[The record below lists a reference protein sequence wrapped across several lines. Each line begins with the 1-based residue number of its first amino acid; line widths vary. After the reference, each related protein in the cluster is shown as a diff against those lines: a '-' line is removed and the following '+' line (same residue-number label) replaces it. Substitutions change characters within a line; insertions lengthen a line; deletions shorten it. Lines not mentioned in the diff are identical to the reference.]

1 MTLAEELFNILKG
14 ANLKLRLFDTNGQKT
29 LDEDQAARL
38 YAYEDDMLVTIRMN
52 EDNSAE
58 VVVQVGTDFE
68 YDSHKKML
76 EQIKQVAHNHMSEY
90 NIRKFSKQIA
100 PKDFAHDVVAE
111 GYSKAHGTI
120 KTSYINLPEARIV
133 IKHSKGVNEEI
144 RGSRSRN
151 IKSLFVENSAGER
164 FAFPHRYLQ
173 GAKAMAKHVSMG
185 GTPYDAIGES
195 ILNTCKEIVECNQFL
210 RHVRTNKLV
219 NEGNENVVEAVRSKL
234 QEMKNT
240 IRSLQTSR
248 GYNAYEV
255 NAIVEDEN
263 QVDVSGKFLYNT
275 FENADMDSVLSTVA
289 RIVKERDSMADMNKE
304 KVVAL
309 YNMIKSGADFKMNID
324 ANDPEHPD
332 NEDQSKYS
340 GSQGPMAKLSSML
353 SFLAKSTKN
362 DEAFNHLAHLSSV
375 VHDLPRDQLMAV
387 AKMVN
392 FLANH
397 ADKAAKQE
405 AVGENIV
412 ESTTTNLRRKIS

>member
-14 ANLKLRLFDTNGQKT
+14 ANLKLRLFDINGQKT

-38 YAYEDDMLVTIRMN
+38 YAYEDDMLVTIRVN
-52 EDNSAE
+52 EDDSAE
-58 VVVQVGTDFE
+58 VVVQVGTDFQYE
-68 YDSHKKML
+68 KHKKML
-76 EQIKQVAHNHMSEY
+76 ENIKQVAHNHMSEY

-219 NEGNENVVEAVRSKL
+219 NEGNENVVDAVRSKL

-255 NAIVEDEN
+255 SAITEEEN
-263 QVDVSGKFLYNT
+263 SVDVAGKFLYNT
-275 FENADMDSVLSTVA
+275 FETANMDAVLSTVA

-332 NEDQSKYS
+332 NEDQNKYS

>member
-14 ANLKLRLFDTNGQKT
+14 ANLKLRLFDMNGQKT

-38 YAYEDDMLVTIRMN
+38 YAYEDDMLVTIRIN
-52 EDNSAE
+52 EDESAE
-58 VVVQVGTDFE
+58 VVVQVGTDFQYE
-68 YDSHKKML
+68 QHKKML
-76 EQIKQVAHNHMSEY
+76 ENIKQVAHNHMSEY

-111 GYSKAHGTI
+111 GYGKAHGTI

-219 NEGNENVVEAVRSKL
+219 NEGNENVVEAVRGKL

-248 GYNAYEV
+248 GYNTYEV
-255 NAIVEDEN
+255 SSITEEEN
-263 QVDVSGKFLYNT
+263 SVDVAGKFLYNT
-275 FENADMDSVLSTVA
+275 FETADMDAVLSTVA

-309 YNMIKSGADFKMNID
+309 YKMIKSGADFKMNID

-332 NEDQSKYS
+332 NEDQNKYS

-397 ADKAAKQE
+397 ADKSAKQE

-412 ESTTTNLRRKIS
+412 ESATTTLRRKIS

>member
-58 VVVQVGTDFE
+58 VVVQVGTDFSYE
-68 YDSHKKML
+68 EHKKML

-120 KTSYINLPEARIV
+120 KTSYISLPEARLV

-144 RGSRSRN
+144 RGARSRN
-151 IKSLFVENSAGER
+151 IKSLFIENAAGER

-195 ILNTCKEIVECNQFL
+195 ILNTCKDIVECNQFL

-240 IRSLQTSR
+240 IRSLQTSK
-248 GYNAYEV
+248 GYNEYEV
-255 NAIVEDEN
+255 SAIVEDDK
-263 QVDVSGKFLYNT
+263 QVDVANKFLYNT
-275 FENADMDSVLSTVA
+275 FENANMDAVLTTVA
-289 RIVKERDSMADMNKE
+289 RIIKERESMADLHKE
-304 KVVAL
+304 KVVGL
-309 YNMIKSGADFKMNID
+309 YKMIQSGADFKMNID

-332 NEDQSKYS
+332 NEDQSKYR
-340 GSQGPMAKLSSML
+340 GPQGQMAKLSAML
-353 SFLAKSTKN
+353 TFLSYATKN
-362 DEAFNHLAHLSSV
+362 DEAFNYLSHLAENLFE
-375 VHDLPRDQLMAV
+375 LPNEFIGPVNKMA
-387 AKMVN
+387 N
-392 FLANH
+392 FLINQAGKP
-397 ADKAAKQE
+397 KAE

-412 ESTTTNLRRKIS
+412 ETAIATLRRKIS

>member
-58 VVVQVGTDFE
+58 VVVQVGTDFSYE
-68 YDSHKKML
+68 EHKKML

-120 KTSYINLPEARIV
+120 KTSYINLPEARLV

-144 RGSRSRN
+144 RGARSRN
-151 IKSLFVENSAGER
+151 IKSLFIENAAGER

-248 GYNAYEV
+248 GYNEYEV
-255 NAIVEDEN
+255 SAIVEDDK
-263 QVDVSGKFLYNT
+263 QVDVANKFLYNT

-304 KVVAL
+304 KVIAL
-309 YNMIKSGADFKMNID
+309 YKMIKSGADFKMNID

-332 NEDQSKYS
+332 NEDQTKYS
-340 GSQGPMAKLSSML
+340 GPMGTMAKLSSML

-375 VHDLPRDQLMAV
+375 VHDLPRDQLTAV
-387 AKMVN
+387 VKMSN
-392 FLANH
+392 YLANH
-397 ADKAAKQE
+397 AGKTKAE
-405 AVGENIV
+405 SVGENIV

>member
-29 LDEDQAARL
+29 LDEDQASRL

-58 VVVQVGTDFE
+58 VVVQVGTDFSYE
-68 YDSHKKML
+68 EHKKML

-90 NIRKFSKQIA
+90 NIRKFSKKIA

-151 IKSLFVENSAGER
+151 IKSLFIENAAGER

-234 QEMKNT
+234 QEMKDK

-255 NAIVEDEN
+255 NAIVEDDKE
-263 QVDVSGKFLYNT
+263 VDVSSKFLYNT

-304 KVVAL
+304 KVIAL
-309 YNMIKSGADFKMNID
+309 YKMIKSGADFKMNID

-332 NEDQSKYS
+332 NEDQTKYS
-340 GSQGPMAKLSSML
+340 GPMGTMAKLSSML

-375 VHDLPRDQLMAV
+375 VHDLPRDQLTAV
-387 AKMVN
+387 VKMSN
-392 FLANH
+392 YLANH
-397 ADKAAKQE
+397 AGKTKAE
-405 AVGENIV
+405 SVGENIV

>member
-58 VVVQVGTDFE
+58 VVVQVGTDFKYE
-68 YDSHKKML
+68 SHKKML

-255 NAIVEDEN
+255 SAITEEEN
-263 QVDVSGKFLYNT
+263 SVDVAGKFLYNT
-275 FENADMDSVLSTVA
+275 FETADMDAVLSTVA

-332 NEDQSKYS
+332 NEDQTKYS
-340 GSQGPMAKLSSML
+340 GSMGPMAKLSSML

>member
-1 MTLAEELFNILKG
+1 MTLAEELFNVLKG

-29 LDEDQAARL
+29 LDEDQASRL
-38 YAYEDDMLVTIRMN
+38 YAFEDDMLISIRMN

-58 VVVQVGTDFE
+58 VVVQVGTDFSYGE
-68 YDSHKKML
+68 HKKML

-90 NIRKFSKQIA
+90 NIRKFNKQIA

-195 ILNTCKEIVECNQFL
+195 ILNTCKHIVECNQFL

-219 NEGNENVVEAVRSKL
+219 NEGNQNVVETVTRKL

-240 IRSLQTSR
+240 IRGLQTSR
-248 GYNAYEV
+248 GYNEYEV
-255 NAIVEDEN
+255 SAIVEDNNE
-263 QVDVSGKFLYNT
+263 VDISGKFLYNT
-275 FENADMDSVLSTVA
+275 FETADMDSVLSTVA
-289 RIVKERDSMADMNKE
+289 RIIKERESMADLHKE
-304 KVVAL
+304 KLVGL
-309 YNMIKSGADFKMNID
+309 YKMIQSGADFKMDID
-324 ANDPEHPD
+324 VNDPEYPENHDPVKYGGPD
-332 NEDQSKYS
+332 GQ
-340 GSQGPMAKLSSML
+340 MAKLSAML
-353 SFLAKSTKN
+353 TFLSYATGN
-362 DEAFNHLAHLSSV
+362 DEAFNYLSHLAENLF
-375 VHDLPRDQLMAV
+375 DLPQEYRGPV
-387 AKMVN
+387 KKMVDHLVK
-392 FLANH
+392 FAG
-397 ADKAAKQE
+397 KSAKKE
-405 AVGENIV
+405 EVGENIV
-412 ESTTTNLRRKIS
+412 ESTTNSLRRKIS

>member
-58 VVVQVGTDFE
+58 VVVQVGTDFSYE
-68 YDSHKKML
+68 EHKKML

-120 KTSYINLPEARIV
+120 KTSYITLPEARLV

-144 RGSRSRN
+144 RGARSRN
-151 IKSLFVENSAGER
+151 IKSLFIENAAGER

-304 KVVAL
+304 KVIAL
-309 YNMIKSGADFKMNID
+309 YKMIKSGADFKMNID

-332 NEDQSKYS
+332 NEDQTKYS
-340 GSQGPMAKLSSML
+340 GPMGTMAKLSSML

-375 VHDLPRDQLMAV
+375 VHDLPRDQLTAV
-387 AKMVN
+387 VKMSN
-392 FLANH
+392 YLANH
-397 ADKAAKQE
+397 AGKTKAE
-405 AVGENIV
+405 SVGENIV

>member
-29 LDEDQAARL
+29 LDEESAARL
-38 YAYEDDMLVTIRMN
+38 YAYEDDMLLTIRMN
-52 EDNSAE
+52 EDDSAE
-58 VVVQVGTDFE
+58 VVVQVGTDFV
-68 YDSHKKML
+68 YNDHKKML

-90 NIRKFSKQIA
+90 NIRKFSKRIA
-100 PKDFAHDVVAE
+100 PKDFAQDVVAE
-111 GYSKAHGTI
+111 AYSKAHGSI
-120 KTSYINLPEARIV
+120 KTSYITLPEARIV

-144 RGSRSRN
+144 RGARSRN
-151 IKSLFVENSAGER
+151 IKSLFIENAAGER

-248 GYNAYEV
+248 GYNEFEV
-255 NAIVEDEN
+255 SAIVEDEN
-263 QVDVSGKFLYNT
+263 QVDVAGKFLYNT
-275 FENADMDSVLSTVA
+275 FETADMDAVLSTVA

-304 KVVAL
+304 KVIAL
-309 YNMIKSGADFKMNID
+309 YNMIKDKADFKMNID
-324 ANDPEHPD
+324 VNDPEHPN
-332 NEDQSKYS
+332 NEDPTKYS
-340 GSQGPMAKLSSML
+340 GSMGAMAKLSSML

-362 DEAFNHLAHLSSV
+362 DEAFNHIAHLSSV
-375 VHDLPRDQLMAV
+375 VHDLPKDQLQAV
-387 AKMVN
+387 VKMVN
-392 FLANH
+392 YLVSH
-397 ADKAAKQE
+397 AGKTAKKE
-405 AVGENIV
+405 EVGENIV
-412 ESTTTNLRRKIS
+412 ETATMTLRRKIS

>member
-185 GTPYDAIGES
+185 GTPYAAIGES
-195 ILNTCKEIVECNQFL
+195 ILNSCKEIVECNQFL

-255 NAIVEDEN
+255 SAITEEEN
-263 QVDVSGKFLYNT
+263 SIDVAGKFLYNT
-275 FENADMDSVLSTVA
+275 FETADMDAVLSTVA

-309 YNMIKSGADFKMNID
+309 GADFKMNID

-375 VHDLPRDQLMAV
+375 VHDLPRDQLLAV

-405 AVGENIV
+405 SVGENIV

>member
-58 VVVQVGTDFE
+58 VVVQVGTDFSYE
-68 YDSHKKML
+68 EHKKML

-120 KTSYINLPEARIV
+120 KTSYISLPEARLV

-144 RGSRSRN
+144 RGARSRN
-151 IKSLFVENSAGER
+151 IKSLFIENATGER

-255 NAIVEDEN
+255 NAIVEDDK
-263 QVDVSGKFLYNT
+263 QVDIANKFLYNT
-275 FENADMDSVLSTVA
+275 FENADMDSILSTVA

-304 KVVAL
+304 KLVAL

-332 NEDQSKYS
+332 NEDQTKYS
-340 GSQGPMAKLSSML
+340 GPQGAYAKLSSML
-353 SFLAKSTKN
+353 SFLANSTKN
-362 DEAFNHLAHLSSV
+362 DEAFNHLSHLSSV
-375 VHDLPRDQLMAV
+375 VMDLPRDQLEALV
-387 AKMVN
+387 KMTN
-392 FLANH
+392 FLTNH
-397 ADKAAKQE
+397 AGKTKAE
-405 AVGENIV
+405 SVGENIV